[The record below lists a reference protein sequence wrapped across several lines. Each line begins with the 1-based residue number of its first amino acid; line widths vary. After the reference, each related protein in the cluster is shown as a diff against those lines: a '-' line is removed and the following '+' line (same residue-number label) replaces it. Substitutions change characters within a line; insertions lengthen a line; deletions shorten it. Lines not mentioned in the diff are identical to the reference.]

1 MYRNILVP
9 TDGSELSL
17 RAVKQAVTLA
27 REQKARI
34 TALHVT
40 PPYQVPGGEDGS
52 VYRYVGPQ
60 QHAAAEKQIAR
71 RHLGRIERA
80 AARAGVKCDSVQAVS
95 DYPYDEIVRAARRR
109 KCDLICMASHG
120 RTGFSRLLLG
130 SQTSRV
136 LALSKVP
143 VLVVR

>member
-40 PPYQVPGGEDGS
+40 RPYRVPGGEDGS
-52 VYRYVGPQ
+52 VYRYVTPRD
-60 QHAAAEKQIAR
+60 HAEAEKKIAG
-71 RHLGRIERA
+71 RHLGRVEQA
-80 AARAGVKCDSVQAVS
+80 AARAGVRCDSVQAVS
-95 DYPYDEIVRAARRR
+95 DYPFDEIVRAASRR
-109 KCDLICMASHG
+109 KCDLICMGSHG
-120 RTGFSRLLLG
+120 RTGLSRLLLG